1 MSELVLFTVL
11 FPSDS
16 VEFSI
21 RQGEVRTSN
30 MDWTGLI
37 SSFDRCVIG
46 AKDAGDKLR
55 ETERDDND
63 EDEETAQQQVR
74 T

>member
-1 MSELVLFTVL
+1 
-11 FPSDS
+11 
-16 VEFSI
+16 
-21 RQGEVRTSN
+21 